1 MHDHD
6 DMPLPASPQD
16 HADALTMIH
25 AAIDT
30 LQPSETLVIQRHAPQ
45 SGRRH
50 EYTITLHRN
59 PDDQDA

>member
-1 MHDHD
+1 
-6 DMPLPASPQD
+6 
-16 HADALTMIH
+16 MIH